1 MGRNACCASVCDV
14 ESLLMYPRY
23 VQGSAKYRNSAKL
36 KVSLNHTCCE
46 RGGWLCGS
54 AWSAQIPGLIVAC
67 RTWPVDHALSAPCW
81 GAGQGFMV
89 KDWPGAALALHNAR
103 EANARIYLVHDSC
116 SSDSH
121 PSWLG
126 ECWNLHKDSMHGYT
140 IASKA
145 SINIS
150 ECVSCVP
157 PLLMPNIAAG
167 SAFWFGHPQ
176 CLLHIQSHAN

>member
-1 MGRNACCASVCDV
+1 MLVVFCPACIIAGIAADSCSWDRDEHGDTPHPGGYTEIRMIKWHRKFWDWSAKPTANGSQC
-14 ESLLMYPRY
+14 LLCECLRRRITPNVSQY

-103 EANARIYLVHDSC
+103 EANARIYLVVTF
-116 SSDSH
+116 
-121 PSWLG
+121 WG
-126 ECWNLHKDSMHGYT
+126 HGLV
-140 IASKA
+140 
-145 SINIS
+145 N
-150 ECVSCVP
+150 
-157 PLLMPNIAAG
+157 
-167 SAFWFGHPQ
+167 
-176 CLLHIQSHAN
+176 